1 MCVQLPDGKP
11 HTSAKRATDLN
22 SSSSRLPKKKKCMC
36 ACVCLRPTSGTPST
50 GGREDGLPGWTA
62 ACFVAPLHV
71 RTVRPLC
78 TRTCI
83 TVVGRARSLLCNHN
97 NFALCPRARIASASA
112 QLSTSSLC
120 VRSAIT
126 ALCLQLHHTHA
137 CISLSRGLTTST
149 PFKVSAFTT
158 CKLTIG
164 EIIRVF
170 SAFILDVRFVFEN
183 TLTNTFRS

>member
-1 MCVQLPDGKP
+1 MCV
-11 HTSAKRATDLN
+11 
-22 SSSSRLPKKKKCMC
+22 
-36 ACVCLRPTSGTPST
+36 CVCVCARHQGRRRRAGAKMDCRDGRRRVSSPPPS
-50 GGREDGLPGWTA
+50 RAHRA
-62 ACFVAPLHV
+62 AVMYSHMHN
-71 RTVRPLC
+71 RR
-78 TRTCI
+78 
-83 TVVGRARSLLCNHN
+83 RAR
-97 NFALCPRARIASASA
+97 ALTALQPQQFCIVSAGAHRVRVRAALDFLIV
-112 QLSTSSLC
+112 C

-126 ALCLQLHHTHA
+126 ALYLQLHHTHA

>member
-22 SSSSRLPKKKKCMC
+22 SSSSRLPKKKCMC
-36 ACVCLRPTSGTPST
+36 VCVCARHQ
-50 GGREDGLPGWTA
+50 GRRRRAGAKMDCRDGRRRVSSP
-62 ACFVAPLHV
+62 PLHV

-83 TVVGRARSLLCNHN
+83 TVVGRARALLCNHN